1 MNKYVQMIGGRIF
14 DIALSKDNLG
24 LSGFSVFLIIAV
36 IVLITAALIL
46 IKRAS
51 DKNAE
56 TGKNPESSDPSDE
69 AE

>member
-1 MNKYVQMIGGRIF
+1 MNKYVQMIGGRIL
-14 DIALSKDNLG
+14 DAAQSRENLR
-24 LSGFSVFLIIAV
+24 LSGYSVFLIIAV

-56 TGKNPESSDPSDE
+56 TEKKPDSSDSASE